1 MATTLHPANDLLAHA
16 LALWLDRLTLR
27 SILTAEERHA
37 LLSLPGELVT
47 VGANRDFVRL
57 GERVDRACLIV
68 SGLAG
73 RFGQTRN
80 GERLITALHIPG
92 DMADLHSVP
101 LPNSTAALNAL
112 TETVIFRVP
121 HEVLHA
127 LGRRFPMVGE
137 AFWRDC
143 MVDSSILSEWAL
155 RNGRLP
161 AKGRI
166 AHLICEMSRRS
177 AVGECRDGVSFDWP
191 LNQIQLADATGLTSV
206 HANRMLRDLREEGA
220 ALIRNRRAEILD
232 WHRLRAIAEFD
243 DKYLH
248 LHDPRERG

>member
-1 MATTLHPANDLLAHA
+1 MNDLERA

-27 SILTAEERHA
+27 SVLSVEEQEA
-37 LLSLPGELVT
+37 LLSLPGELTT
-47 VGANRDFVRL
+47 VAANRDFVRL

-101 LPNSTAALNAL
+101 LPNAATALNAL
-112 TETVIFRVP
+112 TETVIYRVP
-121 HEVLHA
+121 HGDLHA
-127 LGRRFPMVGE
+127 LGRRFPMLAE

-143 MVDSSILSEWAL
+143 MVDAAILSEWAL

-161 AKGRI
+161 AKARI
-166 AHLICEMSRRS
+166 AHLICELSRRT
-177 AVGECRDGVSFDWP
+177 AVAEGRDQVAFDWP
-191 LNQIQLADATGLTSV
+191 LSQIQLADVTGLTSV
-206 HANRMLRDLREEGA
+206 HANRMLRELREEGVA
-220 ALIRNRRAEILD
+220 RIRDRRAEILD
-232 WHRLRAIAEFD
+232 WNRLCSIAEFD
-243 DKYLH
+243 DQYLQ
-248 LHDPRERG
+248 LNIPRERG

>member
-1 MATTLHPANDLLAHA
+1 MNDLERA

-27 SILTAEERHA
+27 SVLSVEEQEA
-37 LLSLPGELVT
+37 LLSLPGELTT
-47 VGANRDFVRL
+47 VAANRDFVRL

-101 LPNSTAALNAL
+101 LPNAATALNAL
-112 TETVIFRVP
+112 TETVIYRVP
-121 HEVLHA
+121 HGDLHA
-127 LGRRFPMVGE
+127 LGRRFPMLAE

-143 MVDSSILSEWAL
+143 MVDAAILSEWAL

-161 AKGRI
+161 AKARI
-166 AHLICEMSRRS
+166 AHLICELSRRT
-177 AVGECRDGVSFDWP
+177 AVAEGRDQVAFDWP
-191 LNQIQLADATGLTSV
+191 LSQIQLADVTGLTSV
-206 HANRMLRDLREEGA
+206 HANRMLRELREEGVA
-220 ALIRNRRAEILD
+220 RIRDRRAEILD
-232 WHRLRAIAEFD
+232 WNRLCSIAEFD
-243 DKYLH
+243 DQYLQ
-248 LHDPRERG
+248 LNIPRERV

>member
-1 MATTLHPANDLLAHA
+1 MNDLERA

-27 SILTAEERHA
+27 SVLSAEEQEA
-37 LLSLPGELVT
+37 LLSLPGELTT
-47 VGANRDFVRL
+47 VAANRDFVRL

-101 LPNSTAALNAL
+101 LPNAATALNAL
-112 TETVIFRVP
+112 TETVIYRVP
-121 HEVLHA
+121 HGDLHA
-127 LGRRFPMVGE
+127 LGRRFPMLAE

-143 MVDSSILSEWAL
+143 MVDAAILSEWAL

-161 AKGRI
+161 AKARI
-166 AHLICEMSRRS
+166 AHLICELSRRT
-177 AVGECRDGVSFDWP
+177 AVAEGRDQVAFDWP
-191 LNQIQLADATGLTSV
+191 LSQIQLADVTGLTSV
-206 HANRMLRDLREEGA
+206 HANRMLRELREEGVA
-220 ALIRNRRAEILD
+220 RIRDRRAEILD
-232 WHRLRAIAEFD
+232 WNRLCSIAEFD
-243 DKYLH
+243 DQYLQ
-248 LHDPRERG
+248 LNIPRERG

>member
-1 MATTLHPANDLLAHA
+1 MTISDVDRA

-27 SILTAEERHA
+27 SILREEERQA

-47 VGANRDFVRL
+47 IAANRDFVRL

-101 LPNSTAALNAL
+101 LPNAATALNAL
-112 TETVIFRVP
+112 TDIVIYRVP
-121 HEVLHA
+121 HHDLHA
-127 LGRRFPMVGE
+127 LGRRFPMLAE

-143 MVDSSILSEWAL
+143 MVDAAILSEWAL

-161 AKGRI
+161 AKARI
-166 AHLICEMSRRS
+166 AHLICEMSRRT
-177 AVGECRDGVSFDWP
+177 AVAQGVYQMAFDWP
-191 LNQIQLADATGLTSV
+191 LSQIQLADVTGLTSV
-206 HANRMLRDLREEGA
+206 HANRMLRELREERA
-220 ALIRNRRAEILD
+220 AYIAGKRVEILD
-232 WHRLRAIAEFD
+232 WKRLCTIGEFD
-243 DKYLH
+243 EQYLQ
-248 LHDPRERG
+248 LDVPAERG

>member
-1 MATTLHPANDLLAHA
+1 MTDLERA

-27 SILTAEERHA
+27 SVLSVEEQEA
-37 LLSLPGELVT
+37 LLSLPGELTT
-47 VGANRDFVRL
+47 VAANRDFVRL

-101 LPNSTAALNAL
+101 LPNAATALNAL
-112 TETVIFRVP
+112 TETVIYRVP
-121 HEVLHA
+121 HGDLHA
-127 LGRRFPMVGE
+127 LGRRFPMLAE

-143 MVDSSILSEWAL
+143 MVDAAILSEWAL

-161 AKGRI
+161 AKARI
-166 AHLICEMSRRS
+166 AHLICELSRRT
-177 AVGECRDGVSFDWP
+177 AVAEGRDQVAFDWP
-191 LNQIQLADATGLTSV
+191 LSQIQLADVTGLTSV
-206 HANRMLRDLREEGA
+206 HANRMLRELREEGVA
-220 ALIRNRRAEILD
+220 RIRDRRAEILD
-232 WHRLRAIAEFD
+232 WNRLCSIAEFD
-243 DKYLH
+243 DQYLQ
-248 LHDPRERG
+248 LNIPRERG